1 MIEPSPPRKQNEE
14 QAMLPVALPPAARL
28 KLDLMFEG
36 VRYTDALGR
45 AAEHSFLNY
54 SPYRFGPGEHD
65 PTGEG
70 RADIP
75 YMLITEDKTHARIRG
90 DRTSPWSVSG
100 SRETGYDLRHDGGA
114 GPLAIEFEPKQAWNT
129 GLTRDGL
136 PRQQA
141 GVSLHGDMA
150 VVNVAPGCDYFGA
163 PKRDGVSMRCTFC
176 TYGAP
181 DARIRPVGQVMGQT
195 AIPEATLARMQEIL
209 SAALEQTRIRHI
221 YLVGGSLVDPHD
233 EGRRY
238 VQLARSVQEVNDHRV
253 PVTCG
258 SGALPESS
266 MRLLHQERL
275 VDAVSFN
282 LEVWSERLFARI
294 CPGKHRYVGYDRW
307 IESLEHAVRLWG
319 RGRVYSAMVAGIEF
333 GPELGLSPGEALEI
347 ALRGADDL
355 CRRGILPI
363 YSLYWYPAGRDLP
376 EHLGDLR
383 HYFEQLQLGYF
394 EIRRKHGLQVWDG
407 FMCHRCAYM
416 QLECDIDRAAA
427 ATEMT

>member
-1 MIEPSPPRKQNEE
+1 MPLE
-14 QAMLPVALPPAARL
+14 ALPVSARL

-45 AAEHSFLNY
+45 AAEHSFLNF
-54 SPYRFGPGEHD
+54 SPYRFSPGEHD
-65 PTGEG
+65 PTGKG

-75 YMLITEDKTHARIRG
+75 YMLITKGNTHARIRG
-90 DRTSPWSVSG
+90 DGTSPWSVSG
-100 SRETGYDLRHDGGA
+100 SREAGYELRHDERGD
-114 GPLAIEFEPKQAWNT
+114 PLAIDFEPKQDWNT
-129 GLTRDGL
+129 RLTRDGL
-136 PRQQA
+136 PGQQA

-181 DARIRPVGQVMGQT
+181 DARIRPLGQVMGQT
-195 AIPEATLARMQEIL
+195 AIPEATLTRMQEIL
-209 SAALEQTRIRHI
+209 TVALEETRIRHI
-221 YLVGGSLVDPHD
+221 YLVGGSLLDPHD

-238 VQLARSVQEVNDHRV
+238 VQLARSVQEINNRRV

-266 MRLLHQERL
+266 MRELHEERL

-282 LEVWSERLFARI
+282 LEVWSEQLFARI
-294 CPGKHRYVGYDRW
+294 CPGKHRYVSYDRW
-307 IESLEHAVRLWG
+307 IESLENAVQLWG
-319 RGRVYSAMVAGIEF
+319 PGRVYSAMVAGIEF
-333 GPELGLSPGEALEI
+333 GPELGLSPDEALKI

-355 CRRGILPI
+355 YRRGILPI
-363 YSLYWYPAGRDLP
+363 YSVYWRPAGHDVP
-376 EHLGDLR
+376 EHLEDLR
-383 HYFEQLQLGYF
+383 HYFERLQLGCF
-394 EIRRKHGLQVWDG
+394 EIRSKHGMQVWDG

-427 ATEMT
+427 GTETT